1 MTTPRGTQ
9 ESPIELEI
17 DPWLYG
23 CNPVDGCGVCTAL
36 ANQLANA
43 ETHEERFDAAREIR
57 NHPHERGRK

>member
-1 MTTPRGTQ
+1 MTTPRGIQ
-9 ESPIELEI
+9 EAPVVLEI

-23 CNPVDGCGVCTAL
+23 CNPADGCGVCAAL

-57 NHPHERGRK
+57 NHPHERERT